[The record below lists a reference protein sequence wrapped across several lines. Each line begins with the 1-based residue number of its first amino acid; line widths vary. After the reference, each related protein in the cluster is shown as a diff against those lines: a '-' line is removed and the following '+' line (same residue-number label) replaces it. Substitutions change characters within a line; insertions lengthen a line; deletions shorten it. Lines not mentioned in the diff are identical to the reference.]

1 MSRKNTILIAEDEPM
16 MLKVLEFKL
25 RKDGYEVMTAS
36 NGKDAI
42 EKIKNT
48 PPDLLITDMTLPF
61 FNGLEII
68 DYVRKNGTPRL
79 PVIILTD
86 VDKEAVILEAF
97 KTGANDF
104 ITKPFSPNELSIRVK
119 RYLSEV

>member
-1 MSRKNTILIAEDEPM
+1 MSRKHTILIAEDEPM

-36 NGKDAI
+36 NGKEAI
-42 EKIKNT
+42 EKIRNT
-48 PPDLLITDMTLPF
+48 PPDLLITDLTLPF

-86 VDKEAVILEAF
+86 VDTESVILEAF

-104 ITKPFSPNELSIRVK
+104 ITKPFSPNELSVRVK
-119 RYLSEV
+119 RYLQET

>member
-1 MSRKNTILIAEDEPM
+1 MSRKHTILIAEDEPM

-36 NGKDAI
+36 NGKEAI
-42 EKIKNT
+42 EKIKNS
-48 PPDLLITDMTLPF
+48 PPDLLITDLTLPF
-61 FNGLEII
+61 FSGLEII
-68 DYVRKNGTPRL
+68 DYVRKNGTPKL

-86 VDKEAVILEAF
+86 VDKETVILEAF

-119 RYLSEV
+119 RYLNEV